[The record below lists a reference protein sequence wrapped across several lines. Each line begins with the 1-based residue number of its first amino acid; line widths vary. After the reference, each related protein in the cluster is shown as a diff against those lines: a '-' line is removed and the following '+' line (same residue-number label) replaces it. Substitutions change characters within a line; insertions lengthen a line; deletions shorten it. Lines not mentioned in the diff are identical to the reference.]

1 MRYAL
6 ALHRARLAVDR
17 EGRLDVGVNILTRSG
32 WGFGHRA
39 MLESHLK
46 NWPAAKVEGLID
58 MLRAAQQRA
67 RANANVAEM
76 EAGRALIRVAREAVR
91 R

>member
-1 MRYAL
+1 
-6 ALHRARLAVDR
+6 
-17 EGRLDVGVNILTRSG
+17 
-32 WGFGHRA
+32 